1 MILCTEC
8 YIQKENKTLMLYRNK
23 KKDDINKGKWI
34 GLGGKFELGESPEE
48 CLLREVKEEVGVNLT
63 EFALRGILTFQTA
76 LQANEPIYIFIYTAS
91 DYEGEIKECSEG
103 TLEWIDNDKILE
115 LNLWEGDRLFWGWLL
130 ENRGLFSANFKYS
143 QDELIDYKVNFY
155 GESQ

>member
-1 MILCTEC
+1 MTLCTEC

-23 KKDDINKGKWI
+23 KKDDINQGKWI

-48 CLLREVKEEVGVNLT
+48 CLLREVKEEVGVSLT
-63 EFALRGILTFQTA
+63 DFTLRGILTFQIVE
-76 LQANEPIYIFIYTAS
+76 QADEPIYIFIYTAS

-103 TLEWIDNDKILE
+103 TLEWIDNDKILK

-130 ENRGLFSANFKYS
+130 ENKGLFSANFKYS
-143 QDELIDYKVNFY
+143 QDKLIDYKVNFY
-155 GESQ
+155 N